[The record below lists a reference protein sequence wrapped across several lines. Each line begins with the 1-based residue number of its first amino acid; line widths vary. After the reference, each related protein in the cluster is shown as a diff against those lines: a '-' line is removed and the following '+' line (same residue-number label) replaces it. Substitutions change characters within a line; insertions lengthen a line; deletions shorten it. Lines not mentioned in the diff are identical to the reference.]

1 MVCDSGFEWL
11 YDIEYYLQYRETR
24 LFTFI
29 FHFSLVS
36 APIQDRHEL
45 PRPFSPSRVE
55 FELHDL

>member
-36 APIQDRHEL
+36 APTLDRRAPL
-45 PRPFSPSRVE
+45 RQF
-55 FELHDL
+55 